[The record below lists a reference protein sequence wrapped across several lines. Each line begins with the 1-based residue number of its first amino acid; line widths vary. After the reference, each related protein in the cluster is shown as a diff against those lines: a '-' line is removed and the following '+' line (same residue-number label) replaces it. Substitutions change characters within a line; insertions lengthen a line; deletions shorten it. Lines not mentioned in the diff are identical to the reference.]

1 MNRRLIAAVG
11 TVAVLV
17 SVAACSSSSKPASSG
32 SSSASSYAGK
42 TLTVWFMSGSNS
54 PKWTAAVKAD
64 FEKQYPGA
72 KLNVQVQD
80 WNGIGQKV
88 TTALSEQTPPD
99 VLEIGNTQTAGYAAT
114 GGLMDLTSIKS
125 DLGGDGWA
133 ANLNNSAVYNGKQFA
148 APWYFSNRVV
158 IYNKKLWTAAG
169 IAAAPKTLDEFYAD
183 LTKLN
188 STKGVS
194 QALYMPGQEWYTYFG
209 MLLGQGGKIAVQNNG
224 KWAGNLESPEAKA
237 AMAVYS
243 KLQSFSKAPKD
254 KDEATPAQTTVFS
267 KGDVGAMFGLGWE
280 APDPKVIP
288 ADQIGYFPIPGATAD
303 KPMPV
308 FLGGSNLA
316 IAQNSQNKELAQGF
330 LKIALNDKNE
340 GEFASE
346 GIVPNKTS
354 LNSLATSPF
363 SLAAI
368 PASQQG
374 DTTPNLPTWASV
386 ENTPNPIKQFMTDV
400 LQGKDYAT
408 AAKTADAEITKRLN
422 AAQ

>member
-11 TVAVLV
+11 TAAVLV
-17 SVAACSSSSKPASSG
+17 SVAACGSSSKSPSASG
-32 SSSASSYAGK
+32 SAGGYAGK

-54 PKWTAAVKAD
+54 PKWTAQVQAD
-64 FEKQYPGA
+64 FAKQYPGA
-72 KLNVQVQD
+72 KLNIQVQQ

-88 TTALSEQTPPD
+88 TTALSEQNPPD

-114 GGLMDLTSIKS
+114 GGLMDLTSVKS
-125 DLGGDGWA
+125 ELGGDQWA

-158 IYNKKLWTAAG
+158 IYNKKLWSAAG
-169 IAAAPKTLDEFYAD
+169 ITSTPQTLTDFYAD

-188 STKGVS
+188 STKGVD
-194 QALYMPGQEWYTYFG
+194 QALYLPGEEWYTYFG
-209 MLLGQGGKIAVQNNG
+209 MLLGQGGKVAVQQNG
-224 KWAGNLESPEAKA
+224 KWVGNLESPQAKA
-237 AMAVYS
+237 AMQVYA

-254 KDEATPAQTTVFS
+254 KDEATPQQSTIFS
-267 KGDVGAMFGLGWE
+267 KGDVGAMIALGWE

-288 ADQIGYFPIPGATAD
+288 ADQVGYFPLPSDTAG

-316 IAQNSQNKELAQGF
+316 IAQNSQNKDLAVGF
-330 LKIALNDKNE
+330 LKIALDDKNE

-346 GIVPNKTS
+346 GIIPNKTS
-354 LNSLATSPF
+354 LDSQATTPF
-363 SLAAI
+363 AQAAI

-374 DTTPNLPTWASV
+374 DTTPNLPQWASV
-386 ENTPNPIKQFMTDV
+386 ENDPNPIKQFMTDV
-400 LQGKDYAT
+400 LEGKDYAT
-408 AAKTADAEITKRLN
+408 AAKTADDEITKRLN
-422 AAQ
+422 AQQ